1 MIYGQNVFDQ
11 SIANYLIT
19 YGNIRKIRT
28 FQGDVYTAGCLLDYR
43 YFKDHYKLTSIDFSK
58 GSIYHHITQYTTLYH
73 FKCKIF

>member
-11 SIANYLIT
+11 SRANYLIT

-28 FQGDVYTAGCLLDYR
+28 FQGDVYTVGCLLDYL
-43 YFKDHYKLTSIDFSK
+43 YFKDHYKLISIDFSK
-58 GSIYHHITQYTTLYH
+58 ESIYRYITQYTTLYN